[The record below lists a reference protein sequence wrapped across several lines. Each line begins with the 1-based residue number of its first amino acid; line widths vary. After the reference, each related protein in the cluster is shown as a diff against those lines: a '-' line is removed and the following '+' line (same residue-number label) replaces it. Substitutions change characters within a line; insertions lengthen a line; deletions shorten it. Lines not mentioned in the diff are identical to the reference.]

1 MSKSFVKH
9 TVLVRDILPK
19 EIIQKANQYE
29 NIENT
34 PEFNLRTK
42 NGLIQ
47 FLLYVTYYKYKN
59 ENATVFLILINQQD
73 SILNIQQIFN
83 NMDYNQLLIIKDSFN

>member
-1 MSKSFVKH
+1 MSKSFIKH
-9 TVLVRDILPK
+9 AVLVRDIIPK

-34 PEFNLRTK
+34 PEFNLKTK

-59 ENATVFLILINQQD
+59 ENAIVFLNLIDQNN

-83 NMDYNQLLIIKDSFN
+83 NMDYNQLLEIKDSFN

>member
-1 MSKSFVKH
+1 MSKQFIKH

-19 EIIQKANQYE
+19 EVIQKADQYE
-29 NIENT
+29 TIDNI

-47 FLLYVTYYKYKN
+47 FLLYATYYKYKN
-59 ENATVFLILINQQD
+59 ENVTTFLELINKD
-73 SILNIQQIFN
+73 NSILNIQQIYH
-83 NMDYNQLLIIKDSFN
+83 NMDFNQLLIIKESIK

>member
-47 FLLYVTYYKYKN
+47 FLLYDTYYKYKN
-59 ENATVFLILINQQD
+59 ENANVFLILINQQD
-73 SILNIQQIFN
+73 SVLNIQQIFN

>member
-1 MSKSFVKH
+1 MSKSFIKH
-9 TVLVRDILPK
+9 TVLVRDIIPK

-34 PEFNLRTK
+34 PEFNLKTK

-59 ENATVFLILINQQD
+59 ENAIVFLNLIDKNN

-83 NMDYNQLLIIKDSFN
+83 NMDYNQLLEIKDSFN